1 MTDLKSPIHPKEGVV
16 GDDWS
21 GERGFVDQNMIER
34 HVSDLYTPIYYLA
47 GPAGFVTA
55 MRTMLV
61 EAKVDEDNIRFEEFP
76 GY

>member
-1 MTDLKSPIHPKEGVV
+1 M
-16 GDDWS
+16 
-21 GERGFVDQNMIER
+21 
-34 HVSDLYTPIYYLA
+34 A

-55 MRTMLV
+55 MRKMLV